1 MGGSKAPS
9 FSLLKLIS
17 EVTNEYNI
25 QTVNEDD
32 AAQLA
37 RMFIQKIKDLDEA
50 RRGIHS
56 DSVEVDP
63 RGRITLPKQYRT
75 LMSMHPGIMV
85 EVFPY
90 PQKDPKGLMLKVKK

>member
-1 MGGSKAPS
+1 MGGTKAPS

-25 QTVNEDD
+25 KTVNEDD

-37 RMFIQKIKDLDEA
+37 RMFIQKVKDLDA
-50 RRGIHS
+50 TRRGLQS
-56 DSVEVDP
+56 EKAEVDP
-63 RGRITLPKQYRT
+63 RGRITIPGQFRT
-75 LMSMHPGIMV
+75 LLSMNPGTLL

-90 PQKDPKGLMLKVKK
+90 PQQDPKGLMLKVKK

>member
-25 QTVNEDD
+25 KTVNEDD

-37 RMFIQKIKDLDEA
+37 RMFIQKVKDLDEA
-50 RRGIHS
+50 RRGVHS

-63 RGRITLPKQYRT
+63 RGRITIPGQFRT
-75 LMSMHPGIMV
+75 LMSMNPGTLLD
-85 EVFPY
+85 VFPY
-90 PQKDPKGLMLKVKK
+90 PQVNPQGLMLKVKK